1 MAQTNPNAAVR
12 AASGFVGQTHVM
24 AVTDVS
30 VVSVADACQEAQAE
44 GFIVVAV
51 EDDVSS
57 DGCHIALQ
65 GASATPSITGTTL
78 VVTFG

>member
-12 AASGFVGQTHVM
+12 AASGFAGQTHIM

-30 VVSVADACQEAQAE
+30 VVSVADACAEAQAE

-51 EDDVSS
+51 EDDVAS

-65 GASATPSITGTTL
+65 GASATPSVTGTTL

>member
-12 AASGFVGQTHVM
+12 AANGFVGTTHIM

-30 VVSVADACQEAQAE
+30 VKSVADVTAEAQAE
-44 GFIVVAV
+44 GFIVVAI
-51 EDDVSS
+51 ENDVSN

-65 GASATPSITGTTL
+65 GAGATPSLTGATL
-78 VVTFG
+78 VVTFS